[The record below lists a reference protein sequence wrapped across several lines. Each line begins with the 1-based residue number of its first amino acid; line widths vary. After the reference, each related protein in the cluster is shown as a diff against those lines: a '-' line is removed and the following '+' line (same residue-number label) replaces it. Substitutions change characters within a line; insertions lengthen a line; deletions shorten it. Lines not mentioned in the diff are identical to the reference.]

1 MIEPQPVDDA
11 EYARR
16 ARRAWRIALV
26 SYLVPVTVATH
37 WPRLGFGGGGV
48 IDKFIHFLGFGT
60 LAWLWM
66 HAKPWG
72 RASLGVAF
80 AAAWVYID
88 ERTQAIEILGRTF
101 SLHDMIAGWLGIAMA
116 ALLFAIRRGATPA
129 GSDARADWELAQDI
143 GYATGSSWWR
153 AALVTLAAVLAL
165 GALFVLKQWYGDG
178 ALYLGTFVYAIGFS
192 GFIGVAIAAFGVDL
206 FGRAHARIA
215 RAGRF
220 VGVPREKM
228 PFWRAGFGIATI
240 ALLLVGYELFLLAM
254 FGSEAPDDLK
264 VDQEGFFVLRQG
276 FLLAT
281 VIVGIAASNA
291 MGARAAFRANP
302 SLAARR

>member
-1 MIEPQPVDDA
+1 MTEPQPVDDA

-26 SYLVPVTVATH
+26 AYLVPMSVATH

-48 IDKFIHFLGFGT
+48 IDKFIHFLAFGT
-60 LAWLWM
+60 LAWIWM

-72 RASLGVAF
+72 RAAVGLAC
-80 AAAWVYID
+80 AAAWVYVD

-101 SLHDMIAGWLGIAMA
+101 SLHDMIAGWLGVAMA

-143 GYATGSSWWR
+143 GYGTGSSWRR
-153 AALVTLAAVLAL
+153 AALVTLATMVAL
-165 GALFVLKQWYGDG
+165 GALFVLKQWYADG
-178 ALYLGTFVYAIGFS
+178 TLVPGTFVYALGFS

-215 RAGRF
+215 RAGRW
-220 VGVPREKM
+220 VGLPREKM

-240 ALLLVGYELFLLAM
+240 ALLLVGYELLLIAL
-254 FGSEAPDDLK
+254 FGREAPDELK

-276 FLLAT
+276 FLVAT
-281 VIVGIAASNA
+281 VLVGIAASNA
-291 MGARAAFRANP
+291 IGARAAFRANP

>member
-206 FGRAHARIA
+206 FGRAHARIV

-264 VDQEGFFVLRQG
+264 VDQEGFFLLRQG